1 MNDMHEAVT
10 LPDPAVKRL
19 LHSTELPEAR
29 SLYVRGWWFG
39 RLCSPPIVVAI
50 GAIVWLISGN
60 LFASLVA
67 PLSTFAIALVAS
79 RWLDARAW
87 DFIPRKRQ
95 DPRGARSWQLL
106 AAVLDAQALLIT
118 AIAFVL
124 AMSDRP
130 LSDGVIVFAIG
141 AGGGVAVVQ
150 IIELA
155 LAVARNRDS
164 AQIGA
169 RIIMIV
175 AVVAS
180 SVTVAALAMGGR
192 WTQESL
198 VTVILGAA
206 TVLLAQSLWWV
217 FTAVQRRHR
226 RTPVVVS

>member
-1 MNDMHEAVT
+1 M
-10 LPDPAVKRL
+10 
-19 LHSTELPEAR
+19 
-29 SLYVRGWWFG
+29 
-39 RLCSPPIVVAI
+39 
-50 GAIVWLISGN
+50 
-60 LFASLVA
+60 
-67 PLSTFAIALVAS
+67 
-79 RWLDARAW
+79 
-87 DFIPRKRQ
+87 
-95 DPRGARSWQLL
+95 
-106 AAVLDAQALLIT
+106 LDAQALLIT

-130 LSDGVIVFAIG
+130 LPDGVIVFAIG

-155 LAVARNRDS
+155 LAVARKRDS

-169 RIIMIV
+169 HIIMIV